1 MTLKQMCEQAAVYTD
16 RADDFVT
23 IPDPVDPER
32 QIYDPEDDPGIW
44 YQAMK
49 TSINAAYREVARTL
63 LMPDTRVETELGE
76 DGTIDLLYL
85 SPAVLQFKGVYSPDG
100 SSALQYDFVTKY
112 QVRVRGGREG
122 QDVLIQYA
130 YAPEPLESFNDEPV
144 FPDGLV
150 EPMVYI
156 ARACADLWLMERKIQ
171 PAQAWQA
178 QYYAALAGIR
188 RDVKS
193 AEKTRIRRARFR

>member
-76 DGTIDLLYL
+76 DGSMTILPYAPVDESLVIEDAAIVDFTAFTAGEESQPLELHEDDLFRLVQEGEL
-85 SPAVLQFKGVYSPDG
+85 TEADA
-100 SSALQYDFVTKY
+100 SALTVGSMLVITTD
-112 QVRVRGGREG
+112 
-122 QDVLIQYA
+122 
-130 YAPEPLESFNDEPV
+130 ESGVQNIVIHQPV
-144 FPDGLV
+144 Q
-150 EPMVYI
+150 EE
-156 ARACADLWLMERKIQ
+156 A
-171 PAQAWQA
+171 
-178 QYYAALAGIR
+178 
-188 RDVKS
+188 
-193 AEKTRIRRARFR
+193 